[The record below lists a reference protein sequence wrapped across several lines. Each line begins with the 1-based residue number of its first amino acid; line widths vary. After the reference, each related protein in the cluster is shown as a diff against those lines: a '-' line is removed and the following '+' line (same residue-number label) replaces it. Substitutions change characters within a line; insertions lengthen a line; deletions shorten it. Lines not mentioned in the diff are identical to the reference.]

1 MNSGMLKLKNVLKYD
16 EVMNEQRK
24 VIYARRNEI
33 LSGEDLREDTINN
46 FAAVID
52 DALETYC
59 VAEHKEDWDLGD

>member
-1 MNSGMLKLKNVLKYD
+1 
-16 EVMNEQRK
+16 MNEQRK

-52 DALETYC
+52 DALDTYC
-59 VAEHKEDWDLGD
+59 VAEHKEDWDLEGLATALQALWPQKLNH